1 VCRCSNVSTLKLN
14 NIPKFYR
21 NLLHSWSKFS
31 NNLQHSR
38 TIDEILEQR
47 LFCNSNI
54 TLQNKPICFASF
66 VKSNIKTI
74 TDIWS
79 TIENDFKNCN
89 DKRNCI
95 SEYARIKKA
104 VSKEFVQFLQGE
116 IAADPN
122 SNRGHLLKLN
132 KDLYLYYK
140 MEKIILPFQLG
151 LKYIHKILNK
161 KIKPIC
167 QTKSEALYEEEI
179 NWEQV

>member
-1 VCRCSNVSTLKLN
+1 MLELKK
-14 NIPKFYR
+14 PFQK
-21 NLLHSWSKFS
+21 NLYK
-31 NNLQHSR
+31 
-38 TIDEILEQR
+38 
-47 LFCNSNI
+47 
-54 TLQNKPICFASF
+54 
-66 VKSNIKTI
+66 
-74 TDIWS
+74 
-79 TIENDFKNCN
+79 
-89 DKRNCI
+89 
-95 SEYARIKKA
+95 
-104 VSKEFVQFLQGE
+104 FLQGE

-179 NWEQV
+179 NWEQVWSKLKQTHVSICFY